1 MLCLPVNAYCS
12 RSICVLF
19 IFIIESPFLL
29 YYLILF
35 ILFLFQFFRV
45 ANQIRIIHMGR
56 SQRWDCLVVWFCYQL
71 MARLDGRMVAPSWP
85 GPCEISQNL
94 VIIPTKWILIYVCI
108 KFYTNQYVCV
118 YYFIL
123 HHTYVWY
130 KSFCFLPEASFGL
143 WVLSLP
149 ASVCVYVC
157 VCGNHL
163 LVCTSVCAVITC
175 HPFKLV
181 TPNLDQKSKTPWLRS
196 LLFLGLID
204 LELPGQ
210 IQLQSK
216 KYFEL
221 VHAIIHHLSKI
232 RFPNFDE

>member
-163 LVCTSVCAVITC
+163 LVYVCVCGNNLSPVQASNTKFGPEEQNTLVKIPIVCGVNWPWTSRSNST
-175 HPFKLV
+175 
-181 TPNLDQKSKTPWLRS
+181 SK
-196 LLFLGLID
+196 
-204 LELPGQ
+204 
-210 IQLQSK
+210 
-216 KYFEL
+216 
-221 VHAIIHHLSKI
+221 
-232 RFPNFDE
+232 